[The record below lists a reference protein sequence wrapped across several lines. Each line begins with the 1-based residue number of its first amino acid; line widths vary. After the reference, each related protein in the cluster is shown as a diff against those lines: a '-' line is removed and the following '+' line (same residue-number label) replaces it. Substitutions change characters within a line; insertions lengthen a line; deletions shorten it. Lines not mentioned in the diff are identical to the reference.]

1 MCGSILTLRSLPG
14 YVSAMISRSPLKT
27 LGAGLVL
34 VVALIGDVR
43 AQEVPELASPPDSV
57 QGPGRIS
64 PGGAF
69 ARSLLVPGWGQASV
83 GSYNRAAFYFTV
95 DAASAWMIL
104 KSSKTHSSALRIADR
119 IEAEAEAAL
128 IAGGITDPEEIAA
141 ALDANEVLAEAR
153 GLAGVRA
160 QQREDW
166 IAFGLFMLVFGGAD
180 AFVSAQLAD
189 FPEALE
195 TEIRA
200 SPQGGLEV
208 GLSVR
213 LPFH

>member
-1 MCGSILTLRSLPG
+1 MCGSVLTLRSLPG
-14 YVSAMISRSPLKT
+14 YVFAMISRSHLKT
-27 LGAGLVL
+27 LGAVLVL
-34 VVALIGDVR
+34 VVALLGDVR
-43 AQEVPELASPPDSV
+43 AQEVGELVSPPDSV

-64 PGGAF
+64 PSGAF
-69 ARSLLVPGWGQASV
+69 LRSLLVPGWGQASV

-104 KSSKTHSSALRIADR
+104 KSSKTHSSAIRIADR
-119 IEAEAEAAL
+119 LEAE
-128 IAGGITDPEEIAA
+128 
-141 ALDANEVLAEAR
+141 AEAR

-180 AFVSAQLAD
+180 AFVSAHLAD

-208 GLSVR
+208 GLSVK
-213 LPFH
+213 LPFHEGRGSCSSQISIFGAVPSWSTR